1 MASNSSFRH
10 SCPVPVSA
18 VNIQVI
24 FVTLCLYSL
33 RILQSYNSEKS
44 ASILS
49 NLIDDLR
56 TDNSYDYNGHDG
68 EDEEEDWESTIEW
81 WVVDQPGIH

>member
-1 MASNSSFRH
+1 M
-10 SCPVPVSA
+10 
-18 VNIQVI
+18 
-24 FVTLCLYSL
+24 
-33 RILQSYNSEKS
+33 LQSYNSEKS